1 MPLAFR
7 NAVNNSAL
15 DLMGGLGDPDLTAT
29 DYTLGIC
36 SNSQQK
42 DLAQLFSNSL
52 TGKDSVVMRKKI
64 GFEF

>member
-29 DYTLGIC
+29 PVLTIPKEI
-36 SNSQQK
+36 SE
-42 DLAQLFSNSL
+42 SL
-52 TGKDSVVMRKKI
+52 IT
-64 GFEF
+64 